1 MLNTKNMPKISI
13 ITICLNSEKTIEHTI
28 QSIINQKYLNLEY
41 LIIDGG
47 STDETLK
54 IIEKYQHDIDY
65 FVSEKDKGISD
76 AFNKGIEK
84 ANGDLIGIVSA
95 DDYLPEG
102 SLETIAETWK
112 DNQDVDVIYG
122 NSIVFGLGSKKRFVV
137 KPDKDFRA
145 IWKRQPLKHSAMY
158 ITRKAYLKFGKYDI
172 KYHLAMDYELTLR
185 YYLEGARF
193 IYIDKVVGAFRVGGI
208 NNQYFMK
215 TIAEVRDIS
224 IYHGYSQTKAYLW
237 FFIKSIRCYIRSQLY
252 KFHLFPLINMYRSF
266 SPRFKKYDK
275 Y

>member
-1 MLNTKNMPKISI
+1 MLNSKKMSKISI
-13 ITICLNSEKTIEHTI
+13 ITICLNSEKTIEQTI

-47 STDETLK
+47 STDGTLK
-54 IIEKYQHDIDY
+54 IIEKYQHNIDY
-65 FVSEKDKGISD
+65 LVSEKDKGISD
-76 AFNKGIEK
+76 AFNKGIK
-84 ANGDLIGIVSA
+84 RANGDLIGIVSA

-145 IWKRQPLKHSAMY
+145 IWKRQPFKHSAMY
-158 ITRKAYLKFGKYDI
+158 ITRKAYLKFGMYDI

-185 YYLEGARF
+185 YYLKGARV
-193 IYIDKVVGAFRVGGI
+193 ICIDKVVGAFRVGGI

-224 IYHGYSQTKAYLW
+224 IYHGYSRTKAYLW

-252 KFHLFPLINMYRSF
+252 KLRLFPLIDIYRNF
-266 SPRFKKYDK
+266 SPRFKKYNK
-275 Y
+275 

>member
-1 MLNTKNMPKISI
+1 MPKISI
-13 ITICLNSEKTIEHTI
+13 ITICLNSEKTIEKTI

-47 STDETLK
+47 STDGTLN
-54 IIEKYQHDIDY
+54 IIEKYRRNINY

-76 AFNKGIEK
+76 AFNKGIERTS
-84 ANGDLIGIVSA
+84 GDLIGIVSA

-102 SLETIAETWK
+102 SLEAVAEIWNA
-112 DNQDVDVIYG
+112 NQDVDVIHG
-122 NSIVFGLGSKKRFVV
+122 DSVVCGLGNKKRFIV

-185 YYLEGARF
+185 YYLKGARF
-193 IYIDKVVGAFRVGGI
+193 IYINKVIGAFRVGGI

-237 FFIKSIRCYIRSQLY
+237 FFIKSVRCYIRSQLY
-252 KFHLFPLINMYRSF
+252 KLRLFPLINIYRNF

>member
-1 MLNTKNMPKISI
+1 MLNTKNMTKISI

-47 STDETLK
+47 STDGTLK
-54 IIEKYQHDIDY
+54 IVEKYRQNIDY
-65 FVSEKDKGISD
+65 FVSEQDKGISD
-76 AFNKGIEK
+76 AFNKGIER

-102 SLETIAETWK
+102 SLEAVAEIWNV
-112 DNQDVDVIYG
+112 NQDVDVIYG

-145 IWKRQPLKHSAMY
+145 IWKRAPLRHSAMY
-158 ITRKAYLKFGKYDI
+158 ITRKAYLKFGRYDI
-172 KYHLAMDYELTLR
+172 KYHLAMDNELILR
-185 YYLEGARF
+185 YYLKGARF
-193 IYIDKVVGAFRVGGI
+193 VYANKTIGAFCVGGI

-224 IYHGYSQTKAYLW
+224 IYHGYSRTKAYLW

-252 KFHLFPLINMYRSF
+252 KLHLFPLINMYRNF

>member
-1 MLNTKNMPKISI
+1 MLNTKKMPKISI
-13 ITICLNSEKTIEHTI
+13 ITICLNSEKTIEQTI

-47 STDETLK
+47 STDGTLK
-54 IIEKYQHDIDY
+54 IIEKYQYNIDY
-65 FVSEKDKGISD
+65 LVSEKDKGISD
-76 AFNKGIEK
+76 AFNKGLERTS
-84 ANGDLIGIVSA
+84 GDLIGIVSA
-95 DDYLPEG
+95 DDYLPED
-102 SLETIAETWK
+102 SLKAVAETWNA
-112 DNQDVDVIYG
+112 NQDVDVIHG
-122 NSIVFGLGSKKRFVV
+122 NSVVCGLSNKKRFIV

-185 YYLEGARF
+185 YYLKGARF

-252 KFHLFPLINMYRSF
+252 KLHLFSLINIYRNF